1 MSFGVLDFLVGFLS
15 SFLTLSRLDT
25 YDATQSLIR
34 CILVPSSLE
43 NNSEQTMQTDKS
55 GKWDYTAAHQST
67 KKKVTSKYTSHLHF
81 GISWTQLV
89 ESRH

>member
-25 YDATQSLIR
+25 YDATQSLIG

-55 GKWDYTAAHQST
+55 GK
-67 KKKVTSKYTSHLHF
+67 
-81 GISWTQLV
+81 
-89 ESRH
+89 